1 MKKSILK
8 AIPAAIL
15 ASVCLTTAASAYLDM
30 GESVT
35 YSVKSNAQTWD
46 NQNNSWAWYL
56 HTPTD
61 CHFNGTVTTGCKAE
75 YTLYEWIFAQN
86 EYYITGTTAEFGG
99 FSLPVKQDKL
109 AEDDY
114 FARVEYISGSGV
126 NNGYLTFKKG

>member
-15 ASVCLTTAASAYLDM
+15 ASVCLTTAALAYIDM
-30 GESVT
+30 GQYIS

-61 CHFNGTVTTGCKAE
+61 CRFSGTTSAGCSANFD
-75 YTLYEWIFAQN
+75 LYEWTIGNSRELIKSAGVKSN
-86 EYYITGTTAEFGG
+86 G
-99 FSLPVKQDKL
+99 FSIDVEQKYLI
-109 AEDDY
+109 EDDY
-114 FARVEYISGSGV
+114 FAEVKYVSGGV